1 MLLEPNYYHRQQ
13 SHFRTGD
20 RRKSKPLPFSA
31 ASPMQDP
38 RGDPDPSHLLVAYSN
53 FLHHSV
59 PYYTCIYK
67 ALYIDALCLSRK
79 SSGPRRGDVFL
90 QQLSLLSSTHSRRCV
105 DEINGPPPASLSR
118 SLFLS
123 LPPTLPLFF
132 FFYLLYFFSP
142 SRSIQPSVGRSS
154 IEERRTQKLC
164 LRQIG
169 IDSRPRNPIGRLW
182 DSETAS
188 PKQTG
193 CLGCQW

>member
-1 MLLEPNYYHRQQ
+1 MYI
-13 SHFRTGD
+13 S
-20 RRKSKPLPFSA
+20 
-31 ASPMQDP
+31 
-38 RGDPDPSHLLVAYSN
+38 
-53 FLHHSV
+53 
-59 PYYTCIYK
+59 K

-79 SSGPRRGDVFL
+79 SSGPRRGDVFYSSSVYSPPRIQDGVWMKL
-90 QQLSLLSSTHSRRCV
+90 TVHPRLPSL
-105 DEINGPPPASLSR
+105 A
-118 SLFLS
+118 LFLS

-132 FFYLLYFFSP
+132 FYLLYFFFPQQEHSAV
-142 SRSIQPSVGRSS
+142 SRQAVGRSS